1 MNIYIEMD
9 FAKCK
14 GDKHVDELL
23 SPGETIIVS
32 DTITKYNHV
41 GKVQQ
46 RILLVTNR
54 TIYNLSVPSLFNS
67 LFNKIVSRINRKT
80 SLKNVVGVTVSRY
93 GLEFVIHVENEHDYR
108 ISSEKHKKELLMG
121 LCEAYCQFHK
131 RNLAFFFKEEY
142 TLDKYCTT
150 KIDVKENKF
159 KKPKEPPQH
168 LNV

>member
-1 MNIYIEMD
+1 MD
-9 FAKCK
+9 FANCK

-80 SLKNVVGVTVSRY
+80 SLKNVVGVTASRY
-93 GLEFVIHVENEHDYR
+93 GLEFVIHV
-108 ISSEKHKKELLMG
+108 
-121 LCEAYCQFHK
+121 
-131 RNLAFFFKEEY
+131 
-142 TLDKYCTT
+142 
-150 KIDVKENKF
+150 
-159 KKPKEPPQH
+159 
-168 LNV
+168 